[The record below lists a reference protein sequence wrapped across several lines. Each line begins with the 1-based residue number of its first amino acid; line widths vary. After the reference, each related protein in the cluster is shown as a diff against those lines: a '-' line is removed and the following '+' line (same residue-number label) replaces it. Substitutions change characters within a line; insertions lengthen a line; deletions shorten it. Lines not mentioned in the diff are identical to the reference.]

1 MGIYDRRH
9 HHPLSDAGAGASGG
23 GAVWG
28 DPFRYMASAP
38 GCSGGGGGV
47 PAAHGM
53 AHGMEMEMELA
64 EPKFEPAMVAH
75 DVEALALQEAQL
87 PPSPDSSDQEPARP
101 GHKVRTSRHRRES
114 PRSSHQRR
122 RTDDFVSDSLA

>member
-9 HHPLSDAGAGASGG
+9 HHPLSDAGAE
-23 GAVWG
+23 VWG

-38 GCSGGGGGV
+38 GCSGSGGV
-47 PAAHGM
+47 GGPAAHGM
-53 AHGMEMEMELA
+53 ELELA

-122 RTDDFVSDSLA
+122 RTDDFVRDSLV